1 MKDTMIRRAY
11 KLRYRLSRKSKR
23 PLALD
28 LDAFVQENRVSDQ
41 RIRYSIDESMLSNGG
56 LTPARESSVFPASP
70 ENMESVFKELDRFRT
85 AEEKKKT
92 ESFSQRLQTL
102 IREKGFT
109 ETQVYK
115 AAHVDRKL
123 FSKIATKPDY
133 SLSKNTAMSLA
144 LGLHLDFEEAQD
156 LIGRAG
162 YSFSRAI
169 RKDVILEY
177 FFRKR
182 YYNIM
187 DINTMLVLFGERTL
201 DGR

>member
-28 LDAFVQENRVSDQ
+28 LDAYVRENRVSDQ

-92 ESFSQRLQTL
+92 E
-102 IREKGFT
+102 
-109 ETQVYK
+109 
-115 AAHVDRKL
+115 
-123 FSKIATKPDY
+123 IA
-133 SLSKNTAMSLA
+133 
-144 LGLHLDFEEAQD
+144 
-156 LIGRAG
+156 
-162 YSFSRAI
+162 
-169 RKDVILEY
+169 
-177 FFRKR
+177 
-182 YYNIM
+182 
-187 DINTMLVLFGERTL
+187 VLFHRHL
-201 DGR
+201 LLI

>member
-1 MKDTMIRRAY
+1 MKKNMIRRLY
-11 KLRYRLSRKSKR
+11 ELRYKLSRKSKR

-28 LDAFVQENRVSDQ
+28 IDAFVRENRKSDSGIQ
-41 RIRYSIDESMLSNGG
+41 YSLSADMLSEGG
-56 LTPARESSVFPASP
+56 FKPVQESAGFHASP
-70 ENMESVFKELDRFRT
+70 EQMEAVFKELDRFRA
-85 AEEKKKT
+85 AEEKRKT
-92 ESFSQRLQTL
+92 ESFSKRMQML
-102 IREKGFT
+102 IREKGYT
-109 ETQVYK
+109 ETEVYK

-162 YSFSRAI
+162 FSFSRSI
-169 RKDVILEY
+169 RKDLILEY